1 MTPPAKSERQDPPSP
16 GGYGV
21 AGRHRAPSFGEAF
34 RFWLKLGFISFGG
47 PTGQIAIM
55 QTELVEK
62 KKWVSQSRFL
72 HALNFCMLLPG
83 PEAQQLA
90 IYIGWLLHKTWGG
103 IVAGAFFVIPS
114 IFILWTLSF
123 IYAAYGNV
131 PWIAAIFY
139 GLKPAVTAIVLTA
152 VIRIGKK
159 SLKNEVMW
167 ILAALAFVAIYFF
180 KAPFPAIMLSAGV
193 IGFLGGL
200 FWKTKFENASIQ
212 DHELVLSVISD
223 EQESPLHTR
232 PSLTRAFRVSILW
245 LTLWLTPISIV
256 GALRGWESTLFKE
269 GLFFSKAAVVTFGGA
284 YAVLPYVA
292 QQALFHY
299 GWLKPGQMMD
309 GLGLAETTPGPLIM
323 VLQFVGFMGA
333 WQHPEGLPPLLAA
346 TIGALI
352 TTWATF
358 TPCFLWIFLAGPY
371 IEKLRGN
378 PKLTTTLSAITAA
391 IVGVVLN
398 LAVWFGLRVFFPAS
412 GIVDWFA
419 ILLCA
424 AAFVAMLRY
433 KIDIVPV
440 IIGSAIIGLLYH
452 FVLAF

>member
-1 MTPPAKSERQDPPSP
+1 MTTTKVVGPTKVT
-16 GGYGV
+16 GGS
-21 AGRHRAPSFGEAF
+21 HPSFAEAF
-34 RFWLKLGFISFGG
+34 RFWVKLGFISFGG

-62 KKWVSQSRFL
+62 KKWISQSRFL

-114 IFILWTLSF
+114 IFILWGLSF
-123 IYAAYGNV
+123 IYAAFGNI

-152 VIRIGKK
+152 VIRIGRKA
-159 SLKNEVMW
+159 LKNEVMW
-167 ILAALAFVAIYFF
+167 TLAALAFIAIYFF
-180 KAPFPAIMLSAGV
+180 KVPFPAIILSAGV
-193 IGFLGGL
+193 IGFAGGL
-200 FWKTKFENASIQ
+200 FWKSKFGNASR
-212 DHELVLSVISD
+212 ENSASATSVLSD
-223 EQESPLHTR
+223 EQESPAHAR
-232 PSLTRAFRVSILW
+232 PNLSRAFWVSIVW
-245 LTLWLTPISIV
+245 LTLWLTPTVIV
-256 GALRGWESTLFKE
+256 GVLGGWNSTLFKE

-284 YAVLPYVA
+284 YAVLPYVT
-292 QQALFHY
+292 QEALFHY

-333 WQHPEGLPPLLAA
+333 WQHPEGLAPLLAA

-358 TPCFLWIFLAGPY
+358 TPCFLWIFLGGPY
-371 IEKLRGN
+371 IEQLRGN
-378 PKLTTTLSAITAA
+378 RRLTSALSAITAA

-398 LAVWFGLRVFFPAS
+398 LAVWFALHVFFPATAT
-412 GIVDWFA
+412 VDWFA

-424 AAFVAMLRY
+424 TAFVAMLRY

-440 IIGSAIIGLLYH
+440 IIGAGILGLLRN
-452 FVLAF
+452 FILG